1 MEITGPL
8 ESQQFSPQE
17 PGQAD
22 IDEYRRLSAEQAAGV
37 GVVSTVWRKRDY
49 AATVSAYLSVSY
61 DPPTMLVS
69 LYEGSRIAQA
79 VAASGQWALTLLAA
93 GQRRQANWLASPGAP
108 IEGLLSQVPFRRGPA
123 TGCAVLDGGLA
134 YFELATTAVHEE
146 ATHLLVVGQVVSMGS
161 ATVRQPA
168 MSPLLH
174 YAGDYRSIQPQ

>member
-17 PGQAD
+17 PSQDD

-37 GVVSTVWRKRDY
+37 AVVSTVWKGRDY

-79 VAASGQWALTLLAA
+79 VAASGQWALTILTTD
-93 GQRRQANWLASPGAP
+93 QRRQANWLASPGTP
-108 IEGLLSQVPFRRGPA
+108 VEGLLAQVPFRRGPA

-134 YFELATTAVHEE
+134 YFEAATTAVHEA
-146 ATHLLVVGQVVSMGS
+146 ATHLLVVGEVVSMGS
-161 ATVRQPA
+161 DAQWHPGI
-168 MSPLLH
+168 SPLLH
-174 YAGDYRSIQPQ
+174 YAGDYRSLKAQ